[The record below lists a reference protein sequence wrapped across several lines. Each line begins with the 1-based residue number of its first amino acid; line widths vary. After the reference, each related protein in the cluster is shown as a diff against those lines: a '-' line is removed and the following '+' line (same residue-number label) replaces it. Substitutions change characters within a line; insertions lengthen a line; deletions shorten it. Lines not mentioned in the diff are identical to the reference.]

1 MTLIQPNQRHRRTRF
16 GEASGLHPCYQADLR
31 RLVNDGKMLPCP
43 PRPGAVTA
51 WRVGPS
57 PQVKGTPLLL
67 IINFPNHVHRKK
79 SARLAQLVERLL
91 HTQEVRGFDPH
102 SEYFFSLI
110 DPVLFPA
117 CEKFF
122 FPLVI
127 PQGSPETTPTQLEH
141 TSVRFSVLSR
151 SFGFLR
157 PPLELTTIG
166 SVMIAL
172 GTTGRTRFRN
182 HHSFPAETMW
192 IHVRRSALR
201 QLEESSR
208 NYGKIHQ

>member
-1 MTLIQPNQRHRRTRF
+1 VPTTSWGGHCV
-16 GEASGLHPCYQADLR
+16 ASGAVAPSEGHTVTIDNQFSQPCSSD
-31 RLVNDGKMLPCP
+31 KICSFSS
-43 PRPGAVTA
+43 
-51 WRVGPS
+51 VGRAPASHAGGSWVRS
-57 PQVKGTPLLL
+57 PQRV
-67 IINFPNHVHRKK
+67 F
-79 SARLAQLVERLL
+79 
-91 HTQEVRGFDPH
+91 
-102 SEYFFSLI
+102 FFSSST
-110 DPVLFPA
+110 P
-117 CEKFF
+117 FF